1 MRNAEKKRGSR
12 IEDRDCSDIFLAYAY
27 YRLSPASRLVPR
39 ASFLDPRPFHFAI
52 LVSPPFLRRH
62 PRQLQAAYPPS
73 EAYKCSLNFNSAESS
88 GDIDVYTLFFRKGYV
103 EKAKFYFLKNQLAM
117 VIEQSYPGAE
127 ISVQIYKRMTARYG
141 QFAGRGS
148 ASWKRRADY
157 LVMINHHAENEVTAV
172 SYLYTPLADSLRERT
187 NYIRS
192 DEERAI
198 DPQIR
203 EVRSEIDSL
212 SIRPDSLP
220 PGKKQ

>member
-1 MRNAEKKRGSR
+1 MLTTVCHPPHVS
-12 IEDRDCSDIFLAYAY
+12 F
-27 YRLSPASRLVPR
+27 LVPR
-39 ASFLDPRPFHFAI
+39 FSILAPFILLFLSLPLFSADIPDNYNGLAFGST
-52 LVSPPFLRRH
+52 VK
-62 PRQLQAAYPPS
+62 QLQAAYPPS

-198 DPQIR
+198 DRQIR